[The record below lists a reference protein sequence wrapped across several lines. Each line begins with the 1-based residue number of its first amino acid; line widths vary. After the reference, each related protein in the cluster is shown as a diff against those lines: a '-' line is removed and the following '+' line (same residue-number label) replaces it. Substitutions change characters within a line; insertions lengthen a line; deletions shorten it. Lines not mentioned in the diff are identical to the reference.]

1 MINPDGVFNGNY
13 RFSGSG
19 HDLNRKWKS
28 CTSKM
33 HPEVYYF
40 K

>member
-19 HDLNRKWKS
+19 YDLNRKWKT
-28 CTSKM
+28 CTSKN